1 MLLTLLQVPDSAIA
15 RATHAVFLDPAY
27 GHATLRQRAWSFLSE
42 LLHRVLSWLGSLF
55 GALRDSSPAV
65 WVAIALA
72 AALFLAVLAG
82 VVIEWRERRLDA
94 ARARQAER
102 ATAVRWDDP
111 WRASQDLAARGDF
124 TQAAHALYAALL
136 DSAARRQQVRLH
148 PSKTVGDYARELRM
162 RSSALLERF
171 RAFAGVYEVV
181 VYGLGQC
188 DAARYQ
194 RLLELAGP
202 AVRPDE

>member
-1 MLLTLLQVPDSAIA
+1 MLLALLQVPDSAIA
-15 RATHAVFLDPAY
+15 RATHAVFLNPAY
-27 GHATLRQRAWSFLSE
+27 RQASRPQRAWLFLMRM
-42 LLHRVLSWLGSLF
+42 LDRLFAWLGSVF
-55 GALRDSSPAV
+55 RALRHSSPAV

-72 AALFLAVLAG
+72 AALFLAVL
-82 VVIEWRERRLDA
+82 VSVIMEWRERRLDI
-94 ARARQAER
+94 ARARLAER
-102 ATAVRWDDP
+102 AAQVRWDDP

-188 DAARYQ
+188 DADRYR

-202 AVRPDE
+202 VVRPSE